1 VLARIFSSL
10 SSADLLRCA
19 LVSKVRVPVCAVCA
33 GCRLIDCC
41 ERRSGWCWRRWR
53 RGGRSWP

>member
-19 LVSKVRVPVCAVCA
+19 LVSKVRAACVCGRARAMCAVRAMC
-33 GCRLIDCC
+33 
-41 ERRSGWCWRRWR
+41 
-53 RGGRSWP
+53 